1 MRGAEDPPSDGCVT
15 RRRVAAHPPNLPPGA
30 ICQRPALWTCNDCFR
45 PGKLRADLGTIGSR
59 VAVALGGRAIEKR
72 NSGPSRAFMNGWL
85 VKISGWAE
93 PGSVRLFAA
102 AESDPRLALVA
113 VQKVTEAAPQLR
125 VETVG
130 PLSSRTIHQ
139 LGLEAG
145 QTLDL
150 TS

>member
-1 MRGAEDPPSDGCVT
+1 
-15 RRRVAAHPPNLPPGA
+15 
-30 ICQRPALWTCNDCFR
+30 
-45 PGKLRADLGTIGSR
+45 
-59 VAVALGGRAIEKR
+59 
-72 NSGPSRAFMNGWL
+72 MNGWL